1 MSNGMGEIVEY
12 GDAARTASVR
22 PAAAVRPL
30 EAGPGWTVM
39 PERRLYAVSKRM
51 FDCVLASVLLVL
63 SAPLWVVVA
72 ALIRLTSPGPIIFR
86 QRRCGRW
93 GEEFT
98 CYKFRTMIDGEELT
112 RQELDALNEVDGPVF
127 KIRDDPRVTRVGR
140 FLRRSSIDELPQLWN
155 VLRGDMSI
163 VGPRPPLPEEVA
175 RYRPRDYQRLAV
187 TPGLTCLW
195 QIKGRSQIKF
205 DEWVRLD
212 LEYIR
217 RRSFWLDLAIVLRTI
232 PAVLSGRGAAG
243 GGKRC
248 AGCSPAGRSAANPAG
263 SSWRASA
270 AWARRSQY
278 SSAC

>member
-30 EAGPGWTVM
+30 EGGSGWTVM
-39 PERRLYAVSKRM
+39 PERRLYAVSKRV

-72 ALIRLTSPGPIIFR
+72 ALIRLTSPGPILFR

-98 CYKFRTMIDGEELT
+98 CYKFRTMIDGAELT
-112 RQELDALNEVDGPVF
+112 RQELGALNEV
-127 KIRDDPRVTRVGR
+127 
-140 FLRRSSIDELPQLWN
+140 PQLWN

-217 RRSFWLDLAIVLRTI
+217 RRSFWLDVAIVLRTI
-232 PAVLSGRGAAG
+232 PAVLSGRGAA
-243 GGKRC
+243 
-248 AGCSPAGRSAANPAG
+248 
-263 SSWRASA
+263 
-270 AWARRSQY
+270 
-278 SSAC
+278 

>member
-98 CYKFRTMIDGEELT
+98 CYKFRTMIDGAELT
-112 RQELDALNEVDGPVF
+112 RQ
-127 KIRDDPRVTRVGR
+127 GR

-232 PAVLSGRGAAG
+232 PAVLSGRGAA
-243 GGKRC
+243 
-248 AGCSPAGRSAANPAG
+248 
-263 SSWRASA
+263 
-270 AWARRSQY
+270 
-278 SSAC
+278 

>member
-1 MSNGMGEIVEY
+1 MSDGKIEIVAQ
-12 GDAARTASVR
+12 GPAPAAGVR
-22 PAAAVRPL
+22 PAAGARSL
-30 EAGPGWTVM
+30 EAGPGVWVVM
-39 PERRLYAVSKRM
+39 PERRLYAVAKRL

-63 SAPLWVVVA
+63 SAPLWVAAA
-72 ALIRLTSPGPIIFR
+72 ALIRLTSPGPILFR

-93 GEEFT
+93 GREFT
-98 CYKFRTMIDGEELT
+98 CYKFRTMFEGAELT
-112 RQELDALNEVDGPVF
+112 RRQLEALNEVDGPVF

-175 RYRPRDYQRLAV
+175 RYRPRDLQRLAV

-217 RRSFWLDLAIVLRTI
+217 RRSLWLDFVIVLRTI
-232 PAVLSGRGAAG
+232 PAVLSGRGAA
-243 GGKRC
+243 
-248 AGCSPAGRSAANPAG
+248 
-263 SSWRASA
+263 
-270 AWARRSQY
+270 
-278 SSAC
+278 

>member
-98 CYKFRTMIDGEELT
+98 CYKFRTMIDGAELT

-232 PAVLSGRGAAG
+232 PAVLSGRGAA
-243 GGKRC
+243 
-248 AGCSPAGRSAANPAG
+248 
-263 SSWRASA
+263 
-270 AWARRSQY
+270 
-278 SSAC
+278 